1 MRAPLGTMKKKT
13 AAADD
18 PADVAQRIL
27 DVASDLF
34 YRQGVRAVGVDLIV
48 ERSGVAKTSLYRHF
62 RTKDDLVAAYLQRE
76 DKDFWGQWD
85 RVAAQHKVHPEAELK
100 AHFKWI
106 AERVSRPGYRG
117 CPQINTA
124 VEFPEPDHVARA
136 VAVAHKKE
144 MRRRLAELA
153 RRMGLRRADKL
164 AAQLALLIDGA
175 FVSGSSLAKE
185 QAPALLLEAAQ
196 ALIERHR
203 TS

>member
-1 MRAPLGTMKKKT
+1 MRATPDAMKKKT
-13 AAADD
+13 AAADE

-34 YRQGVRAVGVDLIV
+34 YRHGVRAVGVDLIV

-85 RVAAQHKVHPEAELK
+85 RISDQHKSDPEAELK
-100 AHFKWI
+100 AHMKWI
-106 AERVSRPGYRG
+106 AERVTRPNYRG

-124 VEFPEPDHVARA
+124 VEFPDPDHVARA
-136 VAVAHKKE
+136 VAVAHKRE

-153 RRMGLRRADKL
+153 KRMGLRRSDRL
-164 AAQLALLIDGA
+164 AAQLALVIDGA
-175 FVSGSSLAKE
+175 FVSGQSLAKD
-185 QAPALLLEAAQ
+185 QASALLLEAAQ

-203 TS
+203 TG